1 MNLKESFRYQNKLL
15 KLMEE
20 ANAIL
25 SRERNVV
32 KVENTILQHKVDPT
46 AEDVVAYDI
55 PDSEFAEQING
66 VVSLLMALL
75 NEREKLSLAIRVAK
89 QSMPLDFDGE
99 VSLNAKRQETAST
112 FRKMAEIRSSEK
124 ILANAG
130 TGYRFN
136 ADGNQVSYRCDLK
149 KVTTINFDRNKVR
162 TYAAALNKKGDQI
175 SAELDRCMVNTEV
188 DYEAPF
194 DANDSFAEILQ
205 QHMDRNN

>member
-162 TYAAALNKKGDQI
+162 TYAAALNKKADQI